1 MSRRWAVS
9 AVLAMLVCFSSGWL
23 LQRRLGAGTDV
34 YQQARLF
41 ETVLA
46 HGRDYHVDSVAEGEL
61 YRRATDGMLK
71 EMHDPY
77 AALLAGKDYARL
89 QERTTGDYVGIGLQ
103 VDARN
108 GWITVVAPMP
118 GTPAE
123 RLGIRPG
130 DQLAEVDG
138 LSAEGWTL
146 DQAIQALRGQVGSP
160 IDLAMMRD
168 GSAGPLRFHLNR
180 ERIHQRAV
188 PEGVL
193 LNGGVG
199 YLSLTMNREN
209 SAAELEQEVARL
221 VGEGMKSLVLD
232 LRSNPGGLRDEAVQA
247 ADLFLDPQQRILVS
261 RGRAPGDN
269 HVWLDGARQRWQ
281 GMPIVVLVNRGT
293 ASAAEIIAGALQ
305 DHDRALVVGDTTY
318 GKGIVQTVFPLGP
331 EVALRMT
338 TARWYTPSGRSIQG
352 ALLDSAMGAEHSV
365 AVEVGFQ
372 SDAGRVLP
380 GGGGIVPD
388 VRLEPDTLTSKEQL
402 FARALE
408 GQVSGYR
415 DVITAYALQLR
426 SSQQVRSESFEITPV
441 MRQEIRRLLQQHGIG
456 VADSVFGG
464 GSQLID
470 QQLAYEIARYRF
482 GPAAER
488 RRRVADDPQIRQA
501 VALLR
506 NAPTPRALLGMA
518 TVPAPGH

>member
-23 LQRRLGAGTDV
+23 LQRRLGAGADV

-46 HGRDYHVDSVAEGEL
+46 HVRDYHVDSVPEAEL

-71 EMHDPY
+71 ELHDPY
-77 AALLAGKDYARL
+77 AALLVGKDYAKL

-108 GWITVVAPMP
+108 GWVTVVAPMP

-138 LSAEGWTL
+138 LSAAGWTL
-146 DQAIQALRGQVGSP
+146 DRAVQVLRGPVGSP
-160 IDLAMMRD
+160 IDVAVIRE
-168 GSAGPLRFHLNR
+168 GSAEPLRFHLNR
-180 ERIHQRAV
+180 ERIHQSAV
-188 PEGVL
+188 SDGVL
-193 LNGGVG
+193 LSGGVG
-199 YLSLTMNREN
+199 YLGLTMNREN
-209 SAAELEQEVARL
+209 SAAELEQEVTRL

-232 LRSNPGGLRDEAVQA
+232 LRANPGGLRDEAVQA
-247 ADLFLDPQQRILVS
+247 ADLFLDPEQRILVS

-269 HVWLDGARQRWQ
+269 HVWRDGAPQRWR
-281 GMPIVVLVNRGT
+281 GMPIVLLVNRGT

-338 TARWYTPSGRSIQG
+338 TARWFTPSGRSIQG

-365 AVEVGFQ
+365 ALQVGFQ

-388 VRLEPDTLTSKEQL
+388 VRLEPDTLSSPEQR

-408 GQVSGYR
+408 GQVASYR
-415 DVITAYALQLR
+415 DVLTAYALHLR
-426 SSQQVRSESFEITPV
+426 GSQEVRSEAFEITPV
-441 MRQEIRRLLQQHGIG
+441 MRQELRRRLQERG
-456 VADSVFGG
+456 VVIADSVFGG
-464 GSQLID
+464 GGQLVD
-470 QQLAYEIARYRF
+470 EQLAYEIARYRF

-518 TVPAPGH
+518 TPAAPGH